1 MRKRR
6 SVDLPDLR
14 YYEGLQEL
22 KEASIK
28 EANEL
33 LKQRWEYL
41 GKSEIKR
48 PVEFLGRA
56 MEEEVTVYLLGR
68 FKRGE
73 GKEAGQSGPSAG
85 GPSPAESL
93 ASPSSDGRQA
103 SASPSAPTP
112 DWSKELDGLNWRD
125 TNRDGKKLT
134 FEFTFHTNQDGSE
147 VEGTHALAQSIAAAP
162 KGRLALGQY
171 EYTMSKDGRF
181 IQRRKTKA

>member
-1 MRKRR
+1 
-6 SVDLPDLR
+6 LPDPR

-22 KEASIK
+22 KEASIT

-68 FKRGE
+68 FKQGE
-73 GKEAGQSGPSAG
+73 GKELTPPSGPSAG
-85 GPSPAESL
+85 GPSPAEGF
-93 ASPSSDGRQA
+93 APPSSDGRQA
-103 SASPSAPTP
+103 SASPGAPTP
-112 DWSKELDGLNWRD
+112 DWSKEPDGLNWRD

-147 VEGTHALAQSIAAAP
+147 VESTRVLAQSIAAAP

>member
-1 MRKRR
+1 M
-6 SVDLPDLR
+6 PDPR

-22 KEASIK
+22 KEASIM

-56 MEEEVTVYLLGR
+56 MEEEVTVYLFGR
-68 FKRGE
+68 FKQREGREETDLSDRG
-73 GKEAGQSGPSAG
+73 AG
-85 GPSPAESL
+85 GPPPNEGPAPPPSNL
-93 ASPSSDGRQA
+93 QQATASPNTPA
-103 SASPSAPTP
+103 P
-112 DWSKELDGLNWRD
+112 DWSKELDGLGWKD
-125 TNRDGKKLT
+125 TSRDGKKLS
-134 FEFTFHTNQDGSE
+134 FEFIFHTNQDGSE
-147 VEGTHALAQSIAAAP
+147 VEGTHELAQSIAGAP
-162 KGRLALGQY
+162 KGRLVLGGY